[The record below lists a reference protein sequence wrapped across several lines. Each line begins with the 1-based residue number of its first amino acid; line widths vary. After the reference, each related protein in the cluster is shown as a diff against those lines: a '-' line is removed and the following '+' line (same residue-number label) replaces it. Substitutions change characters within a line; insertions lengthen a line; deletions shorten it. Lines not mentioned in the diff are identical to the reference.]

1 MCPFWASSLQ
11 TLGAVISRHPMTW
24 VTLSRYDRCWTADA
38 LLGELAIFLQDC
50 PDWGLRPNTEKAG
63 KMGTSDATRSVS
75 SASTHLHHCHISW
88 SQGCEVIQ
96 TSGPSTM
103 FSKWMAFCQLG
114 LAPSAVVSTLKS
126 EGQRGD
132 DVLGWKSQRL
142 IEELGPFS
150 EPASWLQAQNA
161 NQNNIRPRRTKG
173 ESMGVQL

>member
-103 FSKWMAFCQLG
+103 FSK
-114 LAPSAVVSTLKS
+114 
-126 EGQRGD
+126 